1 MDAPSFRRRFFPNRL
16 SAQIALLVSLLFMAT
31 VFGYT
36 WYTAGEQAA
45 MARQA
50 TLEQSRAMA
59 RDLSRLLDAL
69 PQDMDG
75 AALLSRAVQS
85 PELMSLALVGA
96 DGRVRTGTWARGQAT
111 SRLTPPAGRGDQEED
126 RGGALVL
133 WQPLA
138 AGAGWLRL
146 EVSLERVTAL
156 QAHIWRDSVVAALA
170 ALVGS
175 NGLLFL
181 FLARPLQ
188 ALDRATEFAA
198 RLEDRR
204 GDRLPDYRGNV
215 EIQRLVATL
224 NRVSRRLKD
233 QEDTIEEN
241 NRFLTSV
248 TDTLG
253 EGVVATDGEGR
264 CTFVNGEAARLL
276 GWPREALLGQ
286 NFHDK
291 VHFQTATGLPLAQ
304 ADCPLHGPAA
314 AGHAYRSDLDAFTRQ
329 DGSIF
334 PVSLVSVPLLEG
346 DRPHGAVLA
355 FQDITERKRD
365 EDFLLATTS
374 RLSALIESMQVG
386 ILVEDENRQIVLANQ
401 ALGELFRLEVNP
413 QELIGADSRRVQAH
427 LWPLFQDG
435 EGHGAR
441 VEAVVA
447 ARRPVVGEEIRLK
460 DGRILERDCIPIF
473 LFPLVAQPED
483 YRGHLWLFRD
493 ITGRKQE
500 AAELHQAKEQAELAN
515 RAKGEFLANMSH
527 EIRTPMNGILGM
539 TDLAL
544 ETELSPEQREYL
556 EMVKSSADALLG
568 IINDIL
574 DFSKIEAGK
583 MEVEKIPFPLRPL
596 VMDTLKL
603 QALRAEDRGLE
614 LVADLDPALGEQ
626 YRGDPGRLRQVLL
639 NLVGNAIKFTHRGH
653 IRVSVAPDRE
663 QPDCLHFAVADTGIG
678 IAPDKQALIFDAF
691 SQADSSVTRRFGGT
705 GLGLAIC
712 ARLAGLMGGRLWVES
727 EVGKGSVFHCT
738 ARLEALPGAGP
749 TFPALAGATLL
760 LVDDN
765 PATRQALENSLSHWG
780 VAVTALA
787 DGGDAL
793 VELAQARSRE
803 QPYAL
808 VLADGDMPLPDG
820 FALVEALARDGAHPE
835 RTVMMLPAARLAR
848 DGERCRQLGVD
859 AYLCKPVSPFDLG
872 QALCLALSGESAPAR
887 PDPAASLR
895 AAQAWGR
902 SLKVL
907 VAEDNPVNQRLV
919 ALLLEKAGHRPVLVD
934 NGREAVAAV
943 AREDYDLVLMD
954 MQMPEMD
961 GLEATRRIRR
971 EEAIRGVTAPLPIVA
986 MTANAMASDREQ
998 CLAAGMDGYLA
1009 KPLRQADFFA
1019 VIQSCVPPEAGLPR
1033 TAEEEREAM
1042 MPTVVSGEVENS
1054 IPSSPAHPS
1063 APGAPSGK
1071 SAAWEG
1077 APPADRQAALA
1088 RLEGDAQLLDT
1099 LVQMF
1104 ATNVPGHCQRL
1115 EDALAQGAWEALSR
1129 EAHTVKGLLATFSA
1143 DAGAAL
1149 ALSLERLA
1157 RDTPAGAPAP
1167 DQARELVTALCATTR
1182 AVAEYLGQGA

>member
-1 MDAPSFRRRFFPNRL
+1 M
-16 SAQIALLVSLLFMAT
+16 
-31 VFGYT
+31 
-36 WYTAGEQAA
+36 
-45 MARQA
+45 
-50 TLEQSRAMA
+50 
-59 RDLSRLLDAL
+59 
-69 PQDMDG
+69 
-75 AALLSRAVQS
+75 
-85 PELMSLALVGA
+85 
-96 DGRVRTGTWARGQAT
+96 
-111 SRLTPPAGRGDQEED
+111 
-126 RGGALVL
+126 
-133 WQPLA
+133 
-138 AGAGWLRL
+138 
-146 EVSLERVTAL
+146 
-156 QAHIWRDSVVAALA
+156 
-170 ALVGS
+170 
-175 NGLLFL
+175 
-181 FLARPLQ
+181 
-188 ALDRATEFAA
+188 
-198 RLEDRR
+198 
-204 GDRLPDYRGNV
+204 
-215 EIQRLVATL
+215 
-224 NRVSRRLKD
+224 
-233 QEDTIEEN
+233 
-241 NRFLTSV
+241 
-248 TDTLG
+248 
-253 EGVVATDGEGR
+253 
-264 CTFVNGEAARLL
+264 
-276 GWPREALLGQ
+276 
-286 NFHDK
+286 
-291 VHFQTATGLPLAQ
+291 
-304 ADCPLHGPAA
+304 
-314 AGHAYRSDLDAFTRQ
+314 
-329 DGSIF
+329 
-334 PVSLVSVPLLEG
+334 
-346 DRPHGAVLA
+346 
-355 FQDITERKRD
+355 
-365 EDFLLATTS
+365 
-374 RLSALIESMQVG
+374 
-386 ILVEDENRQIVLANQ
+386 
-401 ALGELFRLEVNP
+401 LFR
-413 QELIGADSRRVQAH
+413 S
-427 LWPLFQDG
+427 
-435 EGHGAR
+435 
-441 VEAVVA
+441 
-447 ARRPVVGEEIRLK
+447 
-460 DGRILERDCIPIF
+460 
-473 LFPLVAQPED
+473 
-483 YRGHLWLFRD
+483 
-493 ITGRKQE
+493 
-500 AAELHQAKEQAELAN
+500 
-515 RAKGEFLANMSH
+515 
-527 EIRTPMNGILGM
+527 LGM

-556 EMVKSSADALLG
+556 DMVKSSADALLG

-1042 MPTVVSGEVENS
+1042 TPTVVSGEVENW

-1077 APPADRQAALA
+1077 TPPADRQAALA